1 MRGTPPQTEEEGADQ
16 LPTPLPPMQLDP
28 RAALRD
34 AVVRPNRDD
43 CLAAIRAALAAGADV
58 NAGDSDEDDER
69 CLTPLHLCS
78 KLNPDAEAVTAAVKA
93 LVAAGAEVRAM
104 DRFGQ
109 EPLHYAASNQDA
121 KAAAAAVAVLVA
133 AGADVRAKED
143 FGQEPVHYAAS
154 NQDAK
159 AAAAAVTA
167 LVAAG
172 EDVRAKGSY
181 GRNPLHHAAAYQNV
195 GAAAVV
201 QALVAAG
208 ADGRAKDRNR
218 QTPLQLLFRRPFTP
232 ELAAAAAELL
242 SAEQTDAGL
251 EAIRFTADPRYSRQL
266 LPGFIASHLPLTDAQ
281 WALLPTS
288 LARYLIYRGLSR
300 ALPAALAC
308 SDEQARQVVRR
319 LLPDAAQ
326 RLRTFAL
333 CVARV
338 QRLAIGPQ
346 LHRPFWPLELPPGI
360 VRRILSFFDA

>member
-1 MRGTPPQTEEEGADQ
+1 
-16 LPTPLPPMQLDP
+16 MQLDP

-281 WALLPTS
+281 WALIPTDPRLG
-288 LARYLIYRGLSR
+288 LAR
-300 ALPAALAC
+300 ALPTVLAF
-308 SDEQARQVVRR
+308 SVGQASQLVRR
-319 LLPDAAQ
+319 LPPPDAQ
-326 RLRTFAL
+326 RLRTAAL
-333 CVARV
+333 CLARV
-338 QRLAIGPQ
+338 QRHIGQSPE
-346 LHRPFWPLELPPGI
+346 LWPLALPPAA
-360 VRRILSFFDA
+360 VRRILSFFDCA